1 MSEPF
6 RFLQKRTR
14 VSGRIPDTNSL
25 CHGELYLQLADNFVL
40 LKNAQ
45 NQLTTIPTD
54 RDVSGFNRL
63 KWYGASYGDFPLWN
77 GESFEPGSLA
87 DLNDDF
93 YTKPQADA
101 KFIYVNTGLINEG
114 DSICWRSGNW
124 ILHNPSQGTSG
135 ETLTNQ
141 GYFSYSFGE
150 CNQTNCQNSFAF
162 GNSGSTLQDGEFTIS
177 NGSFGQAGDS
187 QYSLIAARIS
197 TEDDQYTFLEINSST
212 ALYPI
217 DYNANIFFTA
227 YVVGAGG
234 SKFAGFEIKGI
245 IKRSSQIEEAL
256 QFDSVMFPSNPTT
269 NTFARTDLAYTAIA
283 IADTTDGSLKIKVKG
298 DETTSMRW
306 FAKIDLVKIISS

>member
-6 RFLQKRTR
+6 RFLQRRTR

-77 GESFEPGSLA
+77 GESFEPGSLT

-101 KFIYVNTGLINEG
+101 KFVYVNTGFINEG
-114 DSICWRSGNW
+114 DSICWSSGSW

-162 GNSGSTLQDGEFTIS
+162 GSSGSTLQDGEFTIS
-177 NGSFGQAGDS
+177 NGSFGQVGDS
-187 QYSLIAARIS
+187 QYSLIAARTS
-197 TEDDQYTFLEINSST
+197 TVDDQYTFLEINSST

-245 IKRSSQIEEAL
+245 IKRSSQIEEVL
-256 QFDSVMFPSNPTT
+256 QYDSVMFPSNPTT
-269 NTFARTDLAYTAIA
+269 NTFARTDLTYTAIA